1 MNERKN
7 SKRII
12 HLVGMG
18 PGAPEKL
25 TAETIIILKK
35 ADLIAGSVRMLE
47 QARKVVSDLDEKTTL
62 ASFRN
67 EEIIQFI
74 EEHPECTN
82 IAILYS
88 GNVGRYSGAE
98 SMRRRLMQEY
108 MTFDLK
114 MIPGISASTE
124 FLTKL
129 GIPEKDVL
137 VESVHGREVRLIPL
151 IKTHRYV
158 LVFLSLIHI

>member
-74 EEHPECTN
+74 EEHPGELDLIEWVLFDRNTFN
-82 IAILYS
+82 VYDQALGQQKRVRR
-88 GNVGRYSGAE
+88 GN
-98 SMRRRLMQEY
+98 
-108 MTFDLK
+108 
-114 MIPGISASTE
+114 
-124 FLTKL
+124 
-129 GIPEKDVL
+129 
-137 VESVHGREVRLIPL
+137 
-151 IKTHRYV
+151 
-158 LVFLSLIHI
+158 

>member
-35 ADLIAGSVRMLE
+35 AELIAGSVRMLE
-47 QARKVVSDLDEKTTL
+47 QARKVVPDLDEKTTL

-74 EEHPECTN
+74 EDHPECTN
-82 IAILYS
+82 IA
-88 GNVGRYSGAE
+88 
-98 SMRRRLMQEY
+98 
-108 MTFDLK
+108 
-114 MIPGISASTE
+114 
-124 FLTKL
+124 
-129 GIPEKDVL
+129 
-137 VESVHGREVRLIPL
+137 
-151 IKTHRYV
+151 
-158 LVFLSLIHI
+158 SL